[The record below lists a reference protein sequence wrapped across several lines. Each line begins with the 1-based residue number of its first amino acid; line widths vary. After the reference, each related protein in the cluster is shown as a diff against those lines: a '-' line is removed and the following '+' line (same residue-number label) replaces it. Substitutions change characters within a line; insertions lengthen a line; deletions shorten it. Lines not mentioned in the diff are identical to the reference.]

1 MIIIRSI
8 QEIKE
13 TIKKEK
19 GNNKKIAFVP
29 TMGALHDGHL
39 SLINQAQQ
47 YGDIVIVSIF
57 INKLQFNDIKDFEK
71 YPRQIEF
78 DLNKLK
84 KTKVDYV
91 FLPEES
97 EIFKDD
103 LSFKIVPI
111 NLDKC
116 LCGSSR
122 KGHFDGVAI
131 IITKFFNL
139 IKPDFT
145 LFGKKDFQQLLII
158 KKLVED
164 FNFETKI
171 ISCKTVREVS
181 GLAMS
186 SRNDRLSKE
195 SKIKASNIY
204 RILREIREDPNLIE
218 NKKQE
223 LLKIGFQKIDYLE
236 IRNEDNL
243 ELITNFN
250 SNFIG
255 RIFIAVF
262 LDGIRLIDNLSI
274 RR

>member
-139 IKPDFT
+139 IKPDFA

-204 RILREIREDPNLIE
+204 RILHEIREDPNLIE

-236 IRNEDNL
+236 IRNETNL

>member
-78 DLNKLK
+78 DLDKLK

-91 FLPEES
+91 FLPEEN
-97 EIFKDD
+97 EIFKHD

-111 NLDKC
+111 NLEQC

-139 IKPDFT
+139 IKPDFA

-204 RILREIREDPNLIE
+204 RILHEIREDPNLIE

-236 IRNEDNL
+236 IRNEANL

>member
-78 DLNKLK
+78 DLDKLK

-91 FLPEES
+91 FLPEEN
-97 EIFKDD
+97 EIFKHD

-111 NLDKC
+111 NLDQC

-122 KGHFDGVAI
+122 KDHFDGVAI

-139 IKPDFT
+139 IKPDFA

-236 IRNEDNL
+236 IRNETNL

>member
-78 DLNKLK
+78 DLDKLK

-91 FLPEES
+91 FLPEEN
-97 EIFKDD
+97 EIFKHD
-103 LSFKIVPI
+103 LSFKIVSI

-139 IKPDFT
+139 IKPDFA

-204 RILREIREDPNLIE
+204 RILHEIREDPNLIE

-236 IRNEDNL
+236 IRNEANL